1 MDSDNSG
8 EDQHASENEV
18 DQSVPATP
26 RRLSDIV
33 PAMPR
38 DVELQPPENTAN
50 AGSYIWKHFTKDS
63 NYKSNKKA
71 KCNYCNK
78 TYICSSGSTTGASN
92 HLKKYHSIQLDSQ
105 KAQISVVDM
114 LNKSKVNI

>member
-8 EDQHASENEV
+8 EDQHASENKV

-26 RRLSDIV
+26 RRLSDVV

-38 DVELQPPENTAN
+38 DVELQPPAN
-50 AGSYIWKHFTKDS
+50 AGSHIWKHFTKDS

-78 TYICSSGSTTGASN
+78 TYINSSNSTTGFSK
-92 HLKKYHSIQLDSQ
+92 HLQKYYSVQLDSQ
-105 KAQISVVDM
+105 KVQISVVDM